1 MLFSVH
7 QTPHTLVISLFS
19 EYLEHGDDAGT
30 KRQVRTKAAKRGEG
44 ARSHVFLSWDHK
56 GQRTVIRSP
65 HRAPYSYLAIG
76 IAAVQNTAVRPD
88 RERESPMTKIKTVCF
103 FTIGLF
109 FAPHAA
115 HSQFKPEVW
124 KEGWTTVPG
133 VRSSQ
138 VATTEGAKLI
148 SSTGHSWP
156 DGKQAVVTFWEVGE
170 LFLRCIDYF
179 SADMVA
185 TGGICSQPP
194 R

>member
-1 MLFSVH
+1 MQFG
-7 QTPHTLVISLFS
+7 LVFF
-19 EYLEHGDDAGT
+19 T
-30 KRQVRTKAAKRGEG
+30 NR
-44 ARSHVFLSWDHK
+44 
-56 GQRTVIRSP
+56 
-65 HRAPYSYLAIG
+65 
-76 IAAVQNTAVRPD
+76 VRPD
-88 RERESPMTKIKTVCF
+88 RERESLMTPIKIVCF

-115 HSQFKPEVW
+115 HEQL
-124 KEGWTTVPG
+124 GWTTVPG

-179 SADMVA
+179 GADTVA
-185 TGGICSQPP
+185 TGGFAPNRPGEI
-194 R
+194 RRG